1 MTRNPSSSKTAR
13 APFVTARYMFATSRR
28 GWALCLLIAI
38 AFLLTYTVPT
48 LMMLPNIASD
58 LESHIASI
66 VGSEHE
72 VQIIAEDA
80 QKSAAGAAAEVAS
93 DISKTAVVVSMI
105 AAVFAGCYSLLFLQ
119 NKTSSAFYHSLPE
132 RRSGH
137 FITALFTSFAAYI
150 AAFLINFVITIV
162 VFSVYGFMSAASF
175 TVLILGF
182 LNALFF
188 FAAMLSVTFLAGTL
202 TGSLVMH
209 VIITGLFTFILPI
222 LFGAVTILLSEGTE
236 FFQPSSLYDIAILRL
251 MSPFV
256 AGVDAISGDGAPAY
270 SYIVTAIMMLL
281 AFALS
286 YVAYK
291 NRPIERSGSSIV
303 YRRVGEALKY
313 TVMAPSAVLLGYMFE
328 EIVDSVAWGVFG
340 FIIGLLLSFML
351 CNTALNRT
359 AKAMFRGM
367 RGLCVSAVCVAA
379 VSVML
384 STGIFG
390 TLDYTVPSHAE
401 RIYVSVSGMQF
412 TVDTEEKDEIDAI
425 IKEVDA
431 MVSKLKADGHGGVNY
446 PYSAKNSYV
455 NVLYDGP
462 GDIQLRYNYPTVPYE
477 YLRGLIDLLADIN
490 EKKTSAYMSVP
501 KVERLEL
508 SNIMLPGSFVLAN
521 ATDIENFSDQSIDS
535 FADADFYAYFVV
547 RDCQGLT
554 DEIKEILNDFK
565 PVDETSIGKIH
576 IDLERV
582 SSYEDYASDNDRL
595 NNYTGPYSFYSP
607 ITYPQLVK
615 LLVLLND
622 NELIG
627 EKIYF
632 DDATDTIEFRNV
644 DESVVAAVKVEDLLS
659 LSYDEYIDQI
669 ADQVTRIVV
678 HDIDGNDM
686 TFTDKNDIHKILPT
700 LEAMNVYA
708 WTDRTVHTD
717 SGYYVE
723 VYMMCHDGKYAYIDG
738 DIVYEGAASTAEEVD
753 HYIGENVLETWFLEG
768 RAPDI
773 VK

>member
-80 QKSAAGAAAEVAS
+80 QKSAAGAAAEVAA

-150 AAFLINFVITIV
+150 AAFLINFAITVV
-162 VFSVYGFMSAASF
+162 VFSVYGFMSVASF

-188 FAAMLSVTFLAGTL
+188 FVAMLSVTFLAGTL

-209 VIITGLFTFILPI
+209 VIITGLFTFILQI

-251 MSPFV
+251 MSPFI

-281 AFALS
+281 SFALS

-313 TVMAPSAVLLGYMFE
+313 IVMAPSAVLLGYMFE

-401 RIYVSVSGMQF
+401 RIYVSVSGMQYA
-412 TVDTEEKDEIDAI
+412 VDTEEKDEIDAI
-425 IKEVDA
+425 IKEIDS

-455 NVLYDGP
+455 NVLYNEP
-462 GDIQLRYNYPTVPYE
+462 GDISLRYNYPTVPYE
-477 YLRGLIDLLADIN
+477 YLRGLIDLMADIN
-490 EKKTSAYMSVP
+490 EEKTSAYMSTF
-501 KVERLEL
+501 KADDLEL

-521 ATDIENFSDQSIDS
+521 ATDIENYSGQSIDS
-535 FADADFYAYFVV
+535 FSDADFYAYFTV
-547 RDCQGLT
+547 RDCQELT
-554 DEIKEILNDFK
+554 DEIKEIFNDFK
-565 PVDETSIGKIH
+565 PVDETSIGKIR
-576 IDLERV
+576 IEGKSRY
-582 SSYEDYASDNDRL
+582 SAQMFAYDNSNGYYYDGR
-595 NNYTGPYSFYSP
+595 SFYSP
-607 ITYPQLVK
+607 ITYPQLLK
-615 LLVLLND
+615 LLILLND

-627 EKIYF
+627 EKIF
-632 DDATDTIEFRNV
+632 FGDATDTIEFRTA

-659 LSYDEYIDQI
+659 LSYDEYIDLI

-723 VYMMCHDGKYAYIDG
+723 VYMMCHDGKYTYVDG

-768 RAPDI
+768 KAPDI